1 MKSSEGI
8 LPPTE
13 GVAAGATS
21 LERDLEFL
29 GPHTSGISQ
38 AL

>member
-21 LERDLEFL
+21 LERDLEFF
-29 GPHTSGISQ
+29 GPIFRD
-38 AL
+38 LPRLL